1 MFCRDARPPVRSVS
15 MHRNIIKKA
24 LLLLLSLLLIIVD
37 ITGRFAASSRS
48 APPASRCPGSWNGPC
63 LFPWCWFFFHQAAQ
77 TAQLYRHEISFWQF
91 KLSHASHW
99 NCTRQSVRVDFSL
112 YAFKISAL
120 FTTAVQD
127 LSDTRPFLTSG
138 CPLVAF
144 RECCTHFTSSALS
157 WHSVTLF

>member
-1 MFCRDARPPVRSVS
+1 MRGHQCAVFTCIVT
-15 MHRNIIKKA
+15 
-24 LLLLLSLLLIIVD
+24 LLIAD
-37 ITGRFAASSRS
+37 INGRICSLIPLCAPSEPLSRVLKWAVSLSMVLISFSTRQHRPHSSTG
-48 APPASRCPGSWNGPC
+48 
-63 LFPWCWFFFHQAAQ
+63 
-77 TAQLYRHEISFWQF
+77 HEISFWQF

-99 NCTRQSVRVDFSL
+99 NCTRQRVELSF

-127 LSDTRPFLTSG
+127 LSDTRQFLTSG

-144 RECCTHFTSSALS
+144 RECCTHFTSSAIS